1 MKDRNL
7 CRKTE
12 SNGKKQAQSGSVW
25 EQAEKGRANKEW
37 KKFAVRLSAVGFCVF
52 FLLATGC
59 KRSEKED
66 PVQHTDQTVLAE
78 SGSAAGNA
86 TAGSEVSKKTDNEP
100 DLSSKKRIPDNAKE
114 KTEEKSE
121 STPTGEAGNTAGS
134 DQETEEILQAD
145 PPIFRKEG
153 EYCLDGILCGSTQ
166 EEVLKEFPDVVYQ
179 GTQEGVKEE
188 LQVYQREVFYQELDR
203 VVEESYFFGKDGL
216 GKGLLRVKVQEG
228 ETMQEMLE
236 QLHTFLEP
244 RICLDAG
251 DRKCLSGGFF
261 YLKSNEYYRYDVL
274 KDEKGGILRMDRF
287 DAQKDGDE
295 SYAEIRIYKPDPFE
309 WGNTLR
315 GWSEEIVPCYIVKD
329 QTASDIF
336 DLKTEQDWFI
346 REEDGSYLT
355 YQYAWFIDYY
365 NDDVIAEIADKWTY
379 NLEDPDWILN
389 HTADGQTYSLA
400 PNLVIW
406 GFLGDPDLRYGPITY
421 EDFVA
426 RELVYPEEQ
435 WIIGINSKGQIQHI
449 MEGIH
454 VQ

>member
-1 MKDRNL
+1 MKDNEQSKR
-7 CRKTE
+7 TE
-12 SNGKKQAQSGSVW
+12 TNRKKQVPSGSVW
-25 EQAEKGRANKEW
+25 EQAERGRANKEW

-86 TAGSEVSKKTDNEP
+86 TAGSEGSKKTDNEP

-114 KTEEKSE
+114 KTEDKNDSK
-121 STPTGEAGNTAGS
+121 
-134 DQETEEILQAD
+134 TEEILQAD

-153 EYCLDGILCGSTQ
+153 EYCLNGILCGSTQ

-179 GTQEGVKEE
+179 GTKEGVKEE
-188 LQVYQREVFYQELDR
+188 LQVYQREVFYRDLDR

-216 GKGLLRVKVQEG
+216 EKGLLRVKVQER

-236 QLHTFLEP
+236 QLHAFLEP
-244 RICLDAG
+244 RICLNAG

-274 KDEKGGILRMDRF
+274 KEEKGGILRMDRF

-309 WGNTLR
+309 EGNTLR
-315 GWSEEIVPCYIVKD
+315 GWSEEIVPCYIAKN

-336 DLKTEQDWFI
+336 DLKTERDWFM
-346 REEDGSYLT
+346 REEDGTYLT

-365 NDDVIAEIADKWTY
+365 KDEVIAEIADKWT
-379 NLEDPDWILN
+379 NLILEPGWILN

>member
-86 TAGSEVSKKTDNEP
+86 TAGSEGSKKT
-100 DLSSKKRIPDNAKE
+100 DNAKE

-166 EEVLKEFPDVVYQ
+166 EVVLKEFPDVVYQ

-216 GKGLLRVKVQEG
+216 EKGLLRVKVQEG

>member
-59 KRSEKED
+59 KRSEK
-66 PVQHTDQTVLAE
+66 P
-78 SGSAAGNA
+78 N
-86 TAGSEVSKKTDNEP
+86 
-100 DLSSKKRIPDNAKE
+100 
-114 KTEEKSE
+114 
-121 STPTGEAGNTAGS
+121 
-134 DQETEEILQAD
+134 
-145 PPIFRKEG
+145 
-153 EYCLDGILCGSTQ
+153 
-166 EEVLKEFPDVVYQ
+166 
-179 GTQEGVKEE
+179 
-188 LQVYQREVFYQELDR
+188 
-203 VVEESYFFGKDGL
+203 
-216 GKGLLRVKVQEG
+216 
-228 ETMQEMLE
+228 
-236 QLHTFLEP
+236 
-244 RICLDAG
+244 
-251 DRKCLSGGFF
+251 
-261 YLKSNEYYRYDVL
+261 
-274 KDEKGGILRMDRF
+274 
-287 DAQKDGDE
+287 
-295 SYAEIRIYKPDPFE
+295 PFE
-309 WGNTLR
+309 QGNFLR